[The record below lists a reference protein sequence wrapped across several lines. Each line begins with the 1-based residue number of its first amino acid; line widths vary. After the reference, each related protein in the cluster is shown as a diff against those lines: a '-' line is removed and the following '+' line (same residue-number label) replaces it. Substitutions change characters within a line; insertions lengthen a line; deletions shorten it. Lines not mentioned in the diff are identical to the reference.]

1 MVQTWFPDYVASEQL
16 SRSQAQRYKIATKIY
31 VLIIA
36 RVVLLLGAQCGG
48 RELEI
53 EIEVKETVVAI
64 AAVEEAVE
72 ESAAIFAVTA
82 RVSGDVTTA

>member
-1 MVQTWFPDYVASEQL
+1 MVQTWLPDYVASEQL
-16 SRSQAQRYKIATKIY
+16 SRSQAQRNKIATKIY

-36 RVVLLLGAQCGG
+36 RVGQLLGAQCGG